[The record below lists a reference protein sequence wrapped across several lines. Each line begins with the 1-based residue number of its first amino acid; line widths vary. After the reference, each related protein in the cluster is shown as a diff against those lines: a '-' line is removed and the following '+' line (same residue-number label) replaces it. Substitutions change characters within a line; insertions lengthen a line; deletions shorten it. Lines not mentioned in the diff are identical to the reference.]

1 MVTLQLEVVGDRV
14 AIFLDKAAC
23 DTLQVQTGDLVHLR
37 HTPEG
42 ELVMERAGA
51 DYEDRHGRGRAFL
64 KRYQR
69 SLEVFAPPSEGAA
82 RS

>member
-14 AIFLDKAAC
+14 GIFLDQPAC
-23 DTLQVQTGDLVHLR
+23 ETLGVQAGDHVHLR
-37 HTPEG
+37 RTPEG

-69 SLEVFAPPSEGAA
+69 SLEVFTPPQG
-82 RS
+82 

>member
-1 MVTLQLEVVGDRV
+1 MVTLQLEVVGDRIG
-14 AIFLDKAAC
+14 IFLDKAAC
-23 DTLQVQTGDLVHLR
+23 EALAVQAGDHVHLR
-37 HTPEG
+37 RTPDS

-69 SLEVFAPPSEGAA
+69 NLEVFTPPQE
-82 RS
+82 